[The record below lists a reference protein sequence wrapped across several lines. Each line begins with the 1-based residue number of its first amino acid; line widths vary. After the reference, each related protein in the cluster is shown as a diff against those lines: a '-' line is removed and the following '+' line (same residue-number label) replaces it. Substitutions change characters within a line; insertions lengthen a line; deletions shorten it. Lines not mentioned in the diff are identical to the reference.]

1 MFASDALFFLADFG
15 DAMSWTPS
23 TGGTMVAGQVLFDEG
38 DSGADGGN
46 HISREYTLTLETAGW
61 VGLKRGEQVV
71 VLRNGAYGT
80 YKLRTDLA
88 QQDDAVFSTVKLSK
102 VS

>member
-1 MFASDALFFLADFG
+1 MFASDALTFLADFG

-23 TGGTMVAGQVLFDEG
+23 TGGTTVSGPVLFDEG

-46 HISREYTLTLETAGW
+46 HISREYTLTLETAAW
-61 VGLKRGEQVV
+61 AGLKRSEQVV
-71 VLRNGAYGT
+71 VLRNGVYGT
-80 YKLRTDLA
+80 YKLRTDLV
-88 QQDDAVFSTVKLSK
+88 QQDDAVFSAVKLTK